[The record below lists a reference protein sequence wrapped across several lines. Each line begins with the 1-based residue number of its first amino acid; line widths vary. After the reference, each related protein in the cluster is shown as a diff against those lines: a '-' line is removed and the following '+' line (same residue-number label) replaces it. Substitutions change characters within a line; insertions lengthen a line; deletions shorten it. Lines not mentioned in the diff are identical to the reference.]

1 MDPTMN
7 PTTVIETAVKVILG
21 EQYERAPC
29 IDDQYFIGTTILE
42 ISGLLRRYG
51 RPTIEMLNMSIEIG
65 KLTPEDCHASHITLI
80 SPEQGRRDA
89 DPLRFIADDL
99 YITDPDNAEHPKP
112 SEFGRTYD
120 FDVCQACPAFITAI
134 CTVHDAGFT
143 ADSVHERAK
152 AYWLATFGFWG

>member
-1 MDPTMN
+1 MN
-7 PTTVIETAVKVILG
+7 PTTVIETAVKVILD

-29 IDDQYFIGTTILE
+29 IDDRYFIGDTILK
-42 ISGLLRRYG
+42 ISEVLGLYG
-51 RPTIEMLNMSIEIG
+51 RPTIEMRNMSIEIG
-65 KLTPEDCHASHITLI
+65 ELTPEDCYAGHITLR
-80 SPEQGRRDA
+80 SHDQGGRRDA
-89 DPLRFIADDL
+89 DSLSS
-99 YITDPDNAEHPKP
+99 ITNHLHLTIPDNAEHPKP

>member
-1 MDPTMN
+1 MN

-21 EQYERAPC
+21 EQYERAQC
-29 IDDQYFIGTTILE
+29 LDDRYFIGDTILR
-42 ISGLLRRYG
+42 ISEVLGQYD

-65 KLTPEDCHASHITLI
+65 ELTPEDCHAGHITLI

-89 DPLRFIADDL
+89 DSLRS
-99 YITDPDNAEHPKP
+99 ITDRLFITVPDDAEHPKP
-112 SEFGRTYD
+112 SEFGRIYD

-143 ADSVHERAK
+143 ADAVHERAK